1 MTGVYIFTG
10 HFGSGKTETAVN
22 FALKLKNSEY
32 GAHKKIALIDMD
44 IVNPFFR
51 SCDSKDFLE
60 KEGIRVEV
68 PLYANSNVDVPA
80 LTPVMSALI
89 EDESYDVIIDVGGD
103 DIGAKAV
110 GRYSDIIKLRNYKQ
124 FFVVNVRRPFTVN
137 LEAATKIFDE
147 IEYTSKIKATA
158 IINSANMMEETTVE
172 DCLAGY
178 SLACQLSEL
187 KKIPI
192 EYHAVTDAVADALI
206 KKHGDIFTED
216 NVIRINRM
224 VKRLF

>member
-22 FALKLKNSEY
+22 FALKLKQAN
-32 GAHKKIALIDMD
+32 AHRKIALIDMD

-51 SCDSKDFLE
+51 SADSKAALE
-60 KEGIRVEV
+60 DMGIRVEV

-80 LTPVMSALI
+80 LTPAMSSLI
-89 EDESYDVIIDVGGD
+89 ENTEYDVIIDVGGD

-110 GRYSDIIKLRNYKQ
+110 GRYSDIIKERNYHQ
-124 FFVVNVRRPFTVN
+124 FFVVNVRRPFTYN
-137 LEAATKIFDE
+137 LEAALKIFDE
-147 IEYTSKIKATA
+147 IELTSNIKATA
-158 IINSANMMEETTVE
+158 IINSANMMEGTSIS
-172 DCLAGY
+172 DCLAGNL
-178 SLACQLSEL
+178 LANEIGQV
-187 KKIPI
+187 KKIPVA
-192 EYHAVTDAVADALI
+192 YHAVTDSVADSLI
-206 KKHGDIFTED
+206 EQYPDIFTEE

>member
-206 KKHGDIFTED
+206 KKRGDIFTED